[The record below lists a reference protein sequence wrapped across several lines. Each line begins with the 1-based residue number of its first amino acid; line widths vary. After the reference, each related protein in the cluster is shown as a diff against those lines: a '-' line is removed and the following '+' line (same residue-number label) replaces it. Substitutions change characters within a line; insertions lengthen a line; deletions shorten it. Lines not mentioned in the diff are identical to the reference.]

1 MTFGPYA
8 ESNFFYIE
16 KSDLYK
22 NCGENVKVAEF
33 LLFRKIKKTSV
44 VWIVEAKSSSPRPEN
59 ELEFHQYI
67 LKLKDK
73 LLNAFTLTI
82 AERLNRHGDHTAELP
97 KELLE
102 MELSAFDCRFIL
114 VINGHKLEWLAPL
127 QEALSREFMATAK
140 TWAFS
145 PGCVVVLNKEMA
157 VQHHLVLEKSA
168 TG

>member
-1 MTFGPYA
+1 MHLRKRVLVTGGA
-8 ESNFFYIE
+8 
-16 KSDLYK
+16 
-22 NCGENVKVAEF
+22 GF
-33 LLFRKIKKTSV
+33 LGSYLC
-44 VWIVEAKSSSPRPEN
+44 
-59 ELEFHQYI
+59 
-67 LKLKDK
+67 
-73 LLNAFTLTI
+73 
-82 AERLNRHGDHTAELP
+82 ERLLAKNGDHAPELP

-145 PGCVVVLNKEMA
+145 PGCVVVLNREMA
-157 VQHHLVLEKSA
+157 VHHHPILGKSA